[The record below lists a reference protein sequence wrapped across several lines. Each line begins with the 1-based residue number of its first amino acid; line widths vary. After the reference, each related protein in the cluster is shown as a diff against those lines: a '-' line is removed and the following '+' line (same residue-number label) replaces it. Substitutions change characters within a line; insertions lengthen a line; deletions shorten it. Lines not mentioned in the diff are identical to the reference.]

1 LITFIIFNFAI
12 FILDYKLIS
21 INIFLSRGYNI
32 MKKNAFILLVIL
44 TLSFTGFGQKSKTAA
59 AKAAAQAAADEKAVR
74 AAFEDLLNGI
84 RNSNVDAVTGVYWN
98 SPKTLFYNNN
108 GSVTIGWEQDRKN
121 REARYPRIS
130 NVKLEVRNVNVMLLG
145 SGGAFVACQWKQAQD
160 FEGNEESASGR
171 MTLVF
176 QKTGKDWK
184 IVHLHTSPDN
194 PPATRPVMP
203 SEKTDN

>member
-1 LITFIIFNFAI
+1 MKKIAFISI
-12 FILDYKLIS
+12 FILL
-21 INIFLSRGYNI
+21 
-32 MKKNAFILLVIL
+32 
-44 TLSFTGFGQKSKTAA
+44 LSFAVFGQKSKTAA
-59 AKAAAQAAADEKAVR
+59 AKTAAAQAAADEKAVR

-84 RNSNVDAVTGVYWN
+84 RNSSVDGVTEVYWN
-98 SPKTLFYNNN
+98 SPKTLYYNSN

-130 NVKLEVRNVNVMLLG
+130 NVKLDVRNVNVMMLG
-145 SGGAFVACQWKQAQD
+145 RDGAVVACQWKQTQD
-160 FEGNEESASGR
+160 FEGNPESASGR

-176 QKTGKDWK
+176 KKIDKDWK